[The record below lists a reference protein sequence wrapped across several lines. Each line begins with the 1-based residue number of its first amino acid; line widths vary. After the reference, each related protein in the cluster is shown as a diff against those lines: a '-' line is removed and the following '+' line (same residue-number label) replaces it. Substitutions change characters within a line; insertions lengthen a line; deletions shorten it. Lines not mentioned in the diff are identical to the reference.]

1 MKKKE
6 VEINTI
12 GVSHLVYNIIILVLI
27 MSGFIV
33 YSFGGDAEAGNKMN
47 LAATVTSIIL
57 AVIAIVLT
65 LIDVAGQRQSIFD
78 LKETADNLTTTA
90 ELLKKSNQS
99 ANDLIKQAI
108 QRIEE
113 LENTKNVME
122 RAIESNMAFVNSVK
136 NGQNSD
142 VSKLADEMIKKN
154 EHYIKIFNVT
164 GRPKVRNEFHRI
176 RNASRLIEIYLREH
190 YEPGESW
197 TDEGL
202 GIEIEEKFPEII
214 FNNEVIKNLIDHKV
228 LKEKIGDDVIWYTLL
243 AEK

>member
-1 MKKKE
+1 
-6 VEINTI
+6 
-12 GVSHLVYNIIILVLI
+12 
-27 MSGFIV
+27 
-33 YSFGGDAEAGNKMN
+33 MN

-65 LIDVAGQRQSIFD
+65 LIDVAGQRHSVMD

-90 ELLKKSNQS
+90 ELLKDSNQS
-99 ANDLIKQAI
+99 ANDLIKEAI

-113 LENTKNVME
+113 LENTKNVMGK
-122 RAIESNMAFVNSVK
+122 AIESNMAFVDAVK
-136 NGQNSD
+136 NGQSSD
-142 VSKLADEMIKKN
+142 VSKLADEMSKKN
-154 EHYIKIFNVT
+154 ELYINRIFNVT
-164 GRPKVRNEFHRI
+164 GRPKVRDEFHRI

-202 GIEIEEKFPEII
+202 GCEIEEKFPELI
-214 FNNEVIKNLIDHKV
+214 FNNKVIKNLIDHKV